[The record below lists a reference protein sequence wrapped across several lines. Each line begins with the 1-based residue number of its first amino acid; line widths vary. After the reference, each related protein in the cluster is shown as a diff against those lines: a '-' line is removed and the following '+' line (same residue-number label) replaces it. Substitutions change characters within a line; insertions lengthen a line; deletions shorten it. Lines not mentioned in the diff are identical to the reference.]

1 MKRDEDAE
9 LHGGYIIMAQLAKA
23 PVQPTAVVGARF
35 LKLRSRVVMRCGEA
49 IEWSSLSS
57 SKRKEQAAE
66 MESRGMAA
74 VFSLRDELRA
84 DYPELK
90 E

>member
-1 MKRDEDAE
+1 
-9 LHGGYIIMAQLAKA
+9 MAQLAKA